1 MKQKNILI
9 IFVSLAVIVCAGI
22 FLAYYVS
29 HRSEHRGVVNSGLPM
44 ETVSIGGVLID
55 VEIAS
60 NDEQRELGLSNRASL
75 AEGKGMLFVFD
86 PPRDVGFW
94 MKDMNF
100 SLDMIFANTDGV
112 ILNIAHDVSPDTYPN
127 QLFHSAGEVRYVL
140 EVPAGYAEKEGIA
153 VGQVIE
159 VRK

>member
-1 MKQKNILI
+1 
-9 IFVSLAVIVCAGI
+9 
-22 FLAYYVS
+22 
-29 HRSEHRGVVNSGLPM
+29 M